1 MIYAAFILGL
11 AGSLHCLGMCGP
23 LALALPG
30 GNRRWGPLLFSRL
43 LYNFGRIFTYTL
55 IGLAMGLLG
64 RFVMFAG
71 FQQKLSLV
79 VGAALLLAL
88 LFYKRAGFLPNAVSG
103 VQKKVAVL
111 LQVQHPAVLFP
122 IGILNGLLPCGL
134 VYAAAA
140 ASVIQGGVLAG
151 GTFMFIFGLGTLPMM
166 LAVSMTPRLFG
177 IHRMPWAQKALPAA
191 LLVTGSLLLLRGMG
205 LDIPYL
211 SPAFQDQSACCFELN
226 VGAE

>member
-30 GNRRWGPLLFSRL
+30 GNRRWGPLLLSRL
-43 LYNFGRIFTYTL
+43 LYNFGRIITYTI
-55 IGLAMGLLG
+55 IGFAMGVLG

-71 FQQKLSLV
+71 FQQILSLV
-79 VGAALLLAL
+79 LGVVLLLGL
-88 LFYKRAGFLPNAVSG
+88 LFYRNAGFLQRLVGS
-103 VQKKVAVL
+103 VQKRVAGLLKVEHTAVL
-111 LQVQHPAVLFP
+111 LP

-140 ASVIQGGVLAG
+140 ASVLEGGILG
-151 GTFMFIFGLGTLPMM
+151 GGLFMFIFGLGTVPMM
-166 LAVSMTPRLFG
+166 LAVSLTPRVFG
-177 IHRMPWAQKALPAA
+177 VHRMPWAQKALPAA
-191 LLVTGSLLLLRGMG
+191 LLITGSLLLLRGMG

-211 SPAFQDQSACCFELN
+211 SPAFQDMSACCFELN
-226 VGAE
+226 VE